1 MVIDQQS
8 LFSFRRIVDFIF
20 LNISFL
26 LAAYIAQPL
35 TELFSNELL
44 FILLL
49 LQNILWLSVSNVVNT
64 YTDFNYRSFSDQLF
78 NLSRIV
84 IVEVLFTIF
93 FLFFIKED
101 LFTRNFVLFFGLIL
115 TLSVFLKEYILWSGL
130 NRQRLKGKYLRNL
143 LIIGH
148 NEISEEFKI
157 EIEDRPEFGFKFV
170 GYFDSKDAITDL
182 NKNAKLLEKRIV
194 DENVKDVVYADSLD
208 DVEYLNK
215 VRAVCDKL
223 AVKLTLLPQ
232 ITQFSNSNIEINFF
246 GNFPVLTFRNNRLEQ
261 YQWRFVKRSLD
272 LIFTLT
278 AFVIILWWVYLI
290 LGLII
295 KLTSKGKVL
304 FNQQRIGREGKIFKC
319 YKFRTMRGASKD
331 LKDKLVDESDRITP
345 IGRFLRK
352 YSLDELPQFFNVLK
366 GDMSIVGPR
375 PHAIS
380 HNDLYSGMV
389 EEIKLRH
396 RVKPGITGWAQI
408 HGLRGDVFDFEEN
421 KLRTKKRIDF
431 DNWYIENWSIKLD
444 VKIIIETVWQIV
456 SGRNL
461 GT

>member
-1 MVIDQQS
+1 M
-8 LFSFRRIVDFIF
+8 
-20 LNISFL
+20 
-26 LAAYIAQPL
+26 
-35 TELFSNELL
+35 
-44 FILLL
+44 
-49 LQNILWLSVSNVVNT
+49 
-64 YTDFNYRSFSDQLF
+64 
-78 NLSRIV
+78 
-84 IVEVLFTIF
+84 
-93 FLFFIKED
+93 
-101 LFTRNFVLFFGLIL
+101 
-115 TLSVFLKEYILWSGL
+115 
-130 NRQRLKGKYLRNL
+130 
-143 LIIGH
+143 
-148 NEISEEFKI
+148 
-157 EIEDRPEFGFKFV
+157 
-170 GYFDSKDAITDL
+170 TDL

-194 DENVKDVVYADSLD
+194 DENVRDVVYADSLD

-215 VRAVCDKL
+215 VRAICDKL

-232 ITQFSNSNIEINFF
+232 ITQFSNSNVEINFF

-278 AFVIILWWVYLI
+278 AFVIILWWIYLI

-380 HNDLYSGMV
+380 HNDLYSDMV